1 MDERTKFT
9 SMKAKQED
17 ILIAEFMGWSYLHEI
32 NEFQDLVGQKFHKEV
47 YYSTSWDWLM
57 PVVEKIRRIA
67 SYDKD
72 KFSTYVVISF
82 DTKIYSGAYG
92 GSKPHSNIYFNKT
105 FSGNTSKEATY
116 KAVVEFIKWHNEN
129 K

>member
-1 MDERTKFT
+1 MEIQPIIVKTQDKDLLERFIGEKLPN
-9 SMKAKQED
+9 E
-17 ILIAEFMGWSYLHEI
+17 IGWQHI
-32 NEFQDLVGQKFHKEV
+32 
-47 YYSTSWDWLM
+47 M
-57 PVVEKIRRIA
+57 PVVEKIREIA

-105 FSGNTSKEATY
+105 FRGNNSKEATY
-116 KAVVEFIKWHNEN
+116 KAVVEFIKWYNEN
-129 K
+129 N